1 MGNKIHLA
9 VVAVILAVASL
20 APAAL
25 ARPSKDVTY
34 GGKTSAKWPVMVQL
48 SRDGRQVSYA
58 AAAWRADCSGMPY
71 SSIEEFDAIPVSRTG
86 KFAKSYDTGDF
97 QDGTS
102 TIHAAASI
110 TGKLNKQRTKINGT
124 VRVTLSVKDA
134 TEGVDF
140 ACDTGTVHYVAI
152 N

>member
-1 MGNKIHLA
+1 MGSKIH
-9 VVAVILAVASL
+9 IAVAAAALAL

-25 ARPSKDVTY
+25 ARPVKDVTY

-48 SRDGRQVSYA
+48 SRDARQVAYA

-71 SSIEEFDAIPVSRTG
+71 SSIEEFDAIPVSRSG
-86 KFAKSYDTGDF
+86 RFAKSYDTGDF

-110 TGKLNKQRTKINGT
+110 SGKLNKQRTKINGT